1 MRTGWKPFFFSFL
14 ITLGVLLPFVWCST
28 LYYDT
33 AHSSAEPAAQPQSGV
48 PILSGSQDSGAFLI
62 ALAPWQECPTPSLAI
77 LRLDCPQA
85 AISVCLLPPGTVVRS
100 PGGSATLAQS
110 YLTAGPGRAAQ
121 LLCETLELPPLSY
134 VAATPG
140 DWALLL
146 GEPVLRLD
154 TASLL
159 TPAQRTALGL
169 EGAVGQLSL
178 PQAAALCAH
187 GADLL
192 PAESAL
198 KLRLAVWEN
207 ALQQCRPQ
215 LAPLADAMRA
225 QSSQL
230 LTSLSATELLRLEKM
245 LRFLSD
251 AESVSVRVQT
261 MPGKAEGQRFAL
273 NEQSL
278 ALAAQLAG

>member
-14 ITLGVLLPFVWCST
+14 ITLGVLLPFVWCGT

-62 ALAPWQECPTPSLAI
+62 ALAPWQECPAPSLAI

-121 LLCETLELPPLSY
+121 LLCETLALPPLSY

-140 DWALLL
+140 GWALLL
-146 GEPVLRLD
+146 SEPVLRLD

-159 TPAQRTALGL
+159 TSAQRTALGL

-207 ALQQCRPQ
+207 TLQQCRPQ
-215 LAPLADAMRA
+215 LALLADAMRA

-251 AESVSVRVQT
+251 AESVSLRVQT

>member
-14 ITLGVLLPFVWCST
+14 ITLGVLLPFVWCGT

-62 ALAPWQECPTPSLAI
+62 ALAPWQECPAPSLAI

-110 YLTAGPGRAAQ
+110 YLAAGPGRAAQ
-121 LLCETLELPPLSY
+121 LLCETLALPPLSY

-140 DWALLL
+140 GWALLL
-146 GEPVLRLD
+146 GDPVLRLD

-187 GADLL
+187 SAGSAARRKRPEAAFGCVGEH
-192 PAESAL
+192 PAAMPPAAGPAG
-198 KLRLAVWEN
+198 RCHA
-207 ALQQCRPQ
+207 RPKFAAAHQ
-215 LAPLADAMRA
+215 PFGHRA
-225 QSSQL
+225 
-230 LTSLSATELLRLEKM
+230 
-245 LRFLSD
+245 
-251 AESVSVRVQT
+251 
-261 MPGKAEGQRFAL
+261 FA
-273 NEQSL
+273 S
-278 ALAAQLAG
+278 

>member
-1 MRTGWKPFFFSFL
+1 MRTGWKPFFISFL
-14 ITLGVLLPFVWCST
+14 ITLGVLLPFVWCGT

-48 PILSGSQDSGAFLI
+48 PILSGSQDSGSFLI
-62 ALAPWQECPTPSLAI
+62 TLAPWQECLVPSLAI

-140 DWALLL
+140 GWALLL

-169 EGAVGQLSL
+169 EGAVGQLGL

-187 GADLL
+187 AADLL

-207 ALQQCRPQ
+207 TLQQCRPQ
-215 LAPLADAMRA
+215 LALLADAMRA

-245 LRFLSD
+245 LRFLSG

>member
-1 MRTGWKPFFFSFL
+1 MRTGWKPFFISFL

-110 YLTAGPGRAAQ
+110 YLAAGPGRAAQ
-121 LLCETLELPPLSY
+121 LLCETLALPPLSY

-140 DWALLL
+140 GWALLL

-187 GADLL
+187 SADLL

>member
-1 MRTGWKPFFFSFL
+1 MRTGWKPFFISFL
-14 ITLGVLLPFVWCST
+14 ITLGVLLPFVWCGT

-62 ALAPWQECPTPSLAI
+62 ALAPWQECPAPSLAI

-140 DWALLL
+140 GWALLL

-187 GADLL
+187 AADLL
-192 PAESAL
+192 PAEIAL

-207 ALQQCRPQ
+207 ALQQYRPQ

-245 LRFLSD
+245 LRFLSG

>member
-62 ALAPWQECPTPSLAI
+62 ALAPWQECPAPSLAI

-110 YLTAGPGRAAQ
+110 YLAAGPGRAAQ

-146 GEPVLRLD
+146 GKPVLRLD

>member
-110 YLTAGPGRAAQ
+110 YLAAGPGRAAQ
-121 LLCETLELPPLSY
+121 LLCETLALPPLSY

-140 DWALLL
+140 GWALLL

-187 GADLL
+187 SADLL

-207 ALQQCRPQ
+207 ALQQYRPQ

>member
-1 MRTGWKPFFFSFL
+1 MRTGWKPFFISFL

-33 AHSSAEPAAQPQSGV
+33 AHSSAEPAAQPQSSV

-62 ALAPWQECPTPSLAI
+62 ALAPWQECPAPSLAI

-110 YLTAGPGRAAQ
+110 YLAAGPGRAAQ

-140 DWALLL
+140 GWALLL

-169 EGAVGQLSL
+169 ESAVGQLSL

-187 GADLL
+187 SADLL

>member
-1 MRTGWKPFFFSFL
+1 MRTGWKPFFISFL
-14 ITLGVLLPFVWCST
+14 ITLGVLLPFVWCGT

-62 ALAPWQECPTPSLAI
+62 ALAPWQECPAPSLAI

-134 VAATPG
+134 VAATPDG
-140 DWALLL
+140 WALLL
-146 GEPVLRLD
+146 GDPVLRLD
-154 TASLL
+154 AASLL

-178 PQAAALCAH
+178 PQAAALCAPA
-187 GADLL
+187 ADLL

-207 ALQQCRPQ
+207 TLQQCRPQ
-215 LAPLADAMRA
+215 LALLADAMRA

-245 LRFLSD
+245 LRFLSG

>member
-1 MRTGWKPFFFSFL
+1 M
-14 ITLGVLLPFVWCST
+14 
-28 LYYDT
+28 
-33 AHSSAEPAAQPQSGV
+33 
-48 PILSGSQDSGAFLI
+48 
-62 ALAPWQECPTPSLAI
+62 
-77 LRLDCPQA
+77 
-85 AISVCLLPPGTVVRS
+85 
-100 PGGSATLAQS
+100 
-110 YLTAGPGRAAQ
+110 
-121 LLCETLELPPLSY
+121 
-134 VAATPG
+134 AATPG
-140 DWALLL
+140 GWALLL

-187 GADLL
+187 AADLL

-207 ALQQCRPQ
+207 TLQQCRPQ
-215 LAPLADAMRA
+215 LALLADAMRA

-245 LRFLSD
+245 LRFLSG
-251 AESVSVRVQT
+251 AESVFVRVQT

>member
-14 ITLGVLLPFVWCST
+14 ITLGVLLPFVWCGT

-33 AHSSAEPAAQPQSGV
+33 AHGSAEPAAQPQSGV

-62 ALAPWQECPTPSLAI
+62 ALAPWQECPAPSLAI

-121 LLCETLELPPLSY
+121 LLCETLALPPLSY

-140 DWALLL
+140 GWALLL
-146 GEPVLRLD
+146 GDPVLRLD

-159 TPAQRTALGL
+159 TQAQRTALGL
-169 EGAVGQLSL
+169 EGAVGQFSL

-207 ALQQCRPQ
+207 TLQQCRPQ
-215 LAPLADAMRA
+215 LALLADAMRA

-251 AESVSVRVQT
+251 AESVSLRVHT

>member
-1 MRTGWKPFFFSFL
+1 MRTGWKPFFISFL
-14 ITLGVLLPFVWCST
+14 ITLGVLLPFVWCGT

-110 YLTAGPGRAAQ
+110 YLAAGPGRAAQ

>member
-1 MRTGWKPFFFSFL
+1 MRTGWKPFFISFL

-110 YLTAGPGRAAQ
+110 YLAAGPGRATQ
-121 LLCETLELPPLSY
+121 LLCETLALPPLSY

-140 DWALLL
+140 GWALLL

-187 GADLL
+187 SADLL

-207 ALQQCRPQ
+207 ALQQYRPQ

>member
-110 YLTAGPGRAAQ
+110 YLAAGPGRAAQ

-140 DWALLL
+140 GWALLL
-146 GEPVLRLD
+146 SEPVLRLD

-187 GADLL
+187 SADLL

>member
-14 ITLGVLLPFVWCST
+14 ITLGVLLPFVWCGT

-110 YLTAGPGRAAQ
+110 YLAAGPGRAAQ
-121 LLCETLELPPLSY
+121 LLCETLALPPLSY

-140 DWALLL
+140 GWALLL

-169 EGAVGQLSL
+169 EGAVGQLGL

-187 GADLL
+187 AADLL

-207 ALQQCRPQ
+207 TLQQCRPQ
-215 LAPLADAMRA
+215 LALLADAMRA

>member
-14 ITLGVLLPFVWCST
+14 ITLGVLLPFVWCGT

-62 ALAPWQECPTPSLAI
+62 ALAPWQECPAPSLAI

-121 LLCETLELPPLSY
+121 LLCETLALPPLSY
-134 VAATPG
+134 VAAAPG
-140 DWALLL
+140 GWALLL

-187 GADLL
+187 SADLL

-207 ALQQCRPQ
+207 TLQQCRPQ
-215 LAPLADAMRA
+215 LALLADAMRA

-251 AESVSVRVQT
+251 AESVSLRVQT

>member
-1 MRTGWKPFFFSFL
+1 MRTGWKPFFISFL

-110 YLTAGPGRAAQ
+110 YLAAGPGRAAQ

-140 DWALLL
+140 GWALLL
-146 GEPVLRLD
+146 SEPVLRLD

>member
-110 YLTAGPGRAAQ
+110 YLAAGPGRAAQ

-169 EGAVGQLSL
+169 ESAVGQLSL

-187 GADLL
+187 SADLL

>member
-245 LRFLSD
+245 LRFLSG

>member
-121 LLCETLELPPLSY
+121 LLCETLALPPLSY
-134 VAATPG
+134 VAAAPG
-140 DWALLL
+140 GWALLL

-169 EGAVGQLSL
+169 EGTVGQFSL

-207 ALQQCRPQ
+207 TLQQCRPQ
-215 LAPLADAMRA
+215 LALLADAMRA

-245 LRFLSD
+245 LRFLSG
-251 AESVSVRVQT
+251 AESVSLRVQT

>member
-1 MRTGWKPFFFSFL
+1 MRTGLKPFFISFL

-110 YLTAGPGRAAQ
+110 YLAAGPGRAAQ

-169 EGAVGQLSL
+169 ESAVGQLSL

-187 GADLL
+187 SADLL